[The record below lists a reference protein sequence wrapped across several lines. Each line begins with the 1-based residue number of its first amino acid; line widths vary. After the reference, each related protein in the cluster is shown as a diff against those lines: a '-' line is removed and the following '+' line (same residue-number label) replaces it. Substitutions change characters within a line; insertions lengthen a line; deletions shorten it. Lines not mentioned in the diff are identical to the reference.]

1 MPFDPQPVRLA
12 GTQVLLEPLERRHLP
27 ALQAAATDPAI
38 FTWFLTR
45 PLGEPGE
52 MERWVEDALR
62 AQAAGAE
69 VAFVVVRRADG
80 RVVGSTRYL
89 DLRRPHRALE
99 IGNTWLER
107 AAQRTAINTETKL
120 LLLTHAFEGLGAARV
135 QLKTDE
141 RNASSRAA
149 LLRLGC
155 TFEGILR
162 RYQARHDGFL
172 RNTAMYSLIA
182 EEWPEAKAR
191 LAARLA
197 RGPGAVA

>member
-12 GTQVLLEPLERRHLP
+12 GTHVLLEPLERRHLP

-99 IGNTWLER
+99 IGNTWLAKE
-107 AAQRTAINTETKL
+107 AQRTAINTETKL
-120 LLLTHAFEGLGAARV
+120 LLLTHAFEVLGAARV

-141 RNASSRAA
+141 RNTASRAA
-149 LLRLGC
+149 LLRIGC
-155 TFEGILR
+155 TFEGVLR
-162 RYQARHDGFL
+162 RYQARHDGHL

-182 EEWPEAKAR
+182 EEWPAAKGR
-191 LAARLA
+191 LVARLA
-197 RGPGAVA
+197 RG